1 MKPLILGA
9 TLSFSAAASQAAVAL
24 TGMPDTYAMA
34 ANAGARSPAFVTLMI
49 ALLLATWG
57 AYALAAS
64 GAIKPLP
71 FMQQAIHAI
80 TAIYL
85 VRGLFLVPQLM
96 GYNIFT
102 AGYPVTVHDLAF
114 SAVILAIGAIHVA
127 GLSRR

>member
-9 TLSFSAAASQAAVAL
+9 TLSFSAAASQAAIAVTNL
-24 TGMPDTYAMA
+24 PDVYSLAD
-34 ANAGARSPAFVTLMI
+34 AGARSPAFVTLMV

-57 AYALAAS
+57 LYALAAS

-96 GYNIFT
+96 GHNIFT
-102 AGYPVTVHDLAF
+102 AGYPVTMHDLAF
-114 SAVILAIGAIHVA
+114 SAAILAIGAVHLA
-127 GLSRR
+127 GLSRKS